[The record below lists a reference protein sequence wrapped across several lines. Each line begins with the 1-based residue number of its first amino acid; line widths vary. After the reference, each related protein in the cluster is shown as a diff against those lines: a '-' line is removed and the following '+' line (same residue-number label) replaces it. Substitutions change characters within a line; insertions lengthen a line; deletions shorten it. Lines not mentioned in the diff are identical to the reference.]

1 MEAILKVENITK
13 KFSGVTA
20 LSKVNLKLKGGKVT
34 ALIGENGA
42 GKSTLLKIMSGIH
55 TDYEGTI
62 TFKDR
67 PTRFGAPKDA
77 QDCGISIIHQEL
89 NLIPNL
95 TVAQNIFLGREIVNQ
110 FGFLDESKMNQKT
123 KVLLDRLQLEVD
135 PSEIVSSLKVGQQQI
150 VEIAK
155 ALLTESEVLFM
166 DEPTSAIGESE
177 VEVLF
182 NIIDQLRAEGKSIVY
197 ISHKL
202 DELFVLADEF
212 VVLRDGQVAGQGEMN
227 QISRDK
233 IIGMMAGR
241 EVNVTRKSERK
252 TSEER
257 ILQVQNL
264 ILKNP
269 QNPQRPVLQNI
280 SFELK
285 KGEVLGIY
293 GLMGAGRT
301 ELCESLFGLHGRL
314 FTGIITLDG
323 KEVHFNSP
331 GQAIA
336 SGMALVPEDRKRNG
350 IVPDMSVGE
359 NISLTVMDKVTTL
372 GLLSEKLQSKLF
384 EKYVSSL
391 RIKVTSRN
399 QYIRNLS
406 GGNQQKVILAK
417 WIERDPKVLMLDEP
431 TRGIDI
437 NAKNEIYEL
446 IAKLSNTGMSVI
458 IVSSE
463 IPEVLA
469 ISDRILVMC
478 EGRITGEFSSEE
490 ATENKIM
497 NAGIPENLTNDLP

>member
-13 KFSGVTA
+13 TFSGVTA
-20 LSKVNLKLKGGKVT
+20 LNNVNLKLSGGKVT

-42 GKSTLLKIMSGIH
+42 GKSTLLKIMAGIY
-55 TDYEGTI
+55 TDYEGVI
-62 TFKDR
+62 TLKGQ
-67 PTRFGAPKDA
+67 PTRFAAPKDA
-77 QDCGISIIHQEL
+77 QDSGISIIHQEL

-95 TVAQNIFLGREIVNQ
+95 TVAQNIFLGRELINDL
-110 FGFLDESKMNQKT
+110 GFLDESNMNQKT
-123 KVLLDRLQLEVD
+123 KALLNRLKLAVKAD
-135 PSEIVSSLKVGQQQI
+135 EIVSSLKVGQQQI

-177 VEVLF
+177 VAVLF
-182 NIIDQLRAEGKSIVY
+182 KIIHQLKAEGKSIVY

-212 VVLRDGQVAGQGEMN
+212 VVLRDGQVVGQGEMN

-233 IIGMMAGR
+233 LIGMMAGR
-241 EVNVTRKSERK
+241 EINMTRKSERK
-252 TSEER
+252 ISGER
-257 ILQVQNL
+257 VLQVQNL
-264 ILKNP
+264 NLKNP
-269 QNPQRPVLQNI
+269 QNAQRPILQNI
-280 SFELK
+280 NFELK

-314 FTGIITLDG
+314 STGTITLEG
-323 KEVHFNSP
+323 KKIHFRSP
-331 GQAIA
+331 DQAIA
-336 SGMALVPEDRKRNG
+336 SGMALVPEDRKKNG

-359 NISLTVMDKVTTL
+359 NISLTVMGKVTKL
-372 GLLSEKLQSKLF
+372 GLLNEKLQSKLYD
-384 EKYVSSL
+384 KYVSSL
-391 RIKVTSRN
+391 RIKVTSKN
-399 QYIRNLS
+399 QFIRNLS

-446 IAKLSNTGMSVI
+446 ITKLASTGISVI
-458 IVSSE
+458 MVSSE

-478 EGRITGEFSSEE
+478 EGRITAEFSSEE

-497 NAGIPENLTNDLP
+497 HACIPENLNE